1 MKFYLLFTKQFK
13 FNFSVIKQLQYL
25 FFFNK
30 FITFYCPNL
39 QNKFMKKLCY
49 GLLLLLSLTTHA
61 QENITFQKPTSEI
74 LALADFIRP
83 PQIKISSDN
92 KWMLFTYRSTYK
104 SLAELGQEEMKLA
117 GLRINPR
124 TNMES
129 STMFFEKI
137 GLKRIGQQTEYTD
150 FEGMPKTP
158 SLSNFVFSPDNSR
171 LAFTNTN
178 DAGTA
183 LFVLDL
189 TTKTVKQLTAYN
201 LNATLDAPFHWL
213 SNSKRLII
221 TALPKEKK
229 ALLDPSKDL
238 PTGPVV
244 STSDGKVSQLR
255 TYQDLLKNPQDE
267 QNFETLVESN
277 LQFVDLDG
285 TISNFKDKGIYT
297 GLAFSPNGAYVMVTT
312 IMKPYSYVVPA
323 SRFPQQTR
331 IYDLSGKEIA
341 LVNEVPL
348 TEVMPKGFSSTR
360 PGRRSMQWRDD
371 QPATLAYVEALD
383 SGDASKAAEFRD
395 ALYTL
400 DYPYQG
406 DGKLIFKTKDRYAG
420 VVWGNDKY
428 ALVHSQWYDTRNAK
442 TFVVNPSTGESKLLH
457 DRNSQDVYND
467 PGTVHQEKNAFG
479 TYSMYIDKDKTLFV
493 GKGFTKEG
501 EFPFV
506 EELDLHTLKKKRL
519 YTAPPSELQER
530 IGAIVNPKTGELLVS
545 LQSASVYPNYY
556 LKNMKSGKQ
565 VALTTLENPFK
576 SLEKVHKEIL
586 NYKRKDGVEL
596 SGTLYLPAGYD
607 FDKKEKLPLLMWA
620 YPREYK
626 NKSTAGQSTA
636 NPKEFTFPSYGS
648 FIYWVSKG
656 YAVLDNAAFPIV
668 GEGRK
673 EPNDSFIE
681 QLVAN
686 AEAAINAVD
695 KLGYIDRKKVAVGGH
710 SYGAFMTAH
719 LLSNSKLFAA
729 GIARSGAY
737 NRTLTPFGFQSEQR
751 NFWDDPKLY
760 MTMSPFVSADRM
772 KTPLLLVHGGADNN
786 PGTFTLQTER
796 YFQALKN
803 LGAPVRMVILP
814 REAHGYVAK
823 ENIFHLLWEQDQFL
837 EKYLKN

>member
-1 MKFYLLFTKQFK
+1 
-13 FNFSVIKQLQYL
+13 
-25 FFFNK
+25 
-30 FITFYCPNL
+30 
-39 QNKFMKKLCY
+39 MKKLFY
-49 GLLLLLSLTTHA
+49 GLLFVLSLQASA
-61 QENITFQKPTSEI
+61 QERITFQEPDPEI
-74 LALADFIRP
+74 LALADFVRP
-83 PQIKISSDN
+83 PQIKISSD
-92 KWMLFTYRSTYK
+92 KAWMLFTYRPTYK

-129 STMFFEKI
+129 STIFFNKIALKKI
-137 GLKRIGQQTEYTD
+137 GQEIEYTS
-150 FEGMPKTP
+150 FEGMPKDA
-158 SLSNFVFSPDNSR
+158 LLAHFVFSPDNKQ

-178 DAGTA
+178 DSGTA
-183 LFVLDL
+183 LFVLEL
-189 TTKTVKQLTAYN
+189 ATRTARQLTPYS
-201 LNATLDAPFHWL
+201 LNATLDAPFQWL
-213 SNSKRLII
+213 RNSERLLI
-221 TALPKEKK
+221 TSLPKEKS

-244 STSDGKVSQLR
+244 STSDGQVSQLR

-267 QNFETLVESN
+267 ANFETLVQSN
-277 LQFVDLDG
+277 LQFVDLHG
-285 TISNFKDKGIYT
+285 TITKFKDKAIYAGISC
-297 GLAFSPNGAYVMVTT
+297 SPNGEYLMVTT
-312 IMKPYSYVVPA
+312 ITKPYSYIVPA
-323 SRFPQQTR
+323 SRFPQQTH

-360 PGRRSMQWRDD
+360 TGKRSLHWRSD

-383 SGDASKAAEFRD
+383 GGDANQPAEFRD
-395 ALYTL
+395 ALYTVE
-400 DYPYQG
+400 YPYTG
-406 DGKLIFKTKDRYAG
+406 PSKLIFKMKDRYAG
-420 VVWGNDKY
+420 VVWGNEKY
-428 ALVHSQWYDTRNAK
+428 ALVNSHWYNTRNVK
-442 TFVVNPSTGESKLLH
+442 TFVVNPSSGEARLLH
-457 DRNSQDVYND
+457 DRNSQDVYHD
-467 PGTVHQEKNAFG
+467 PGTVYQERNAFG
-479 TYSMYIDKDKTLFV
+479 TYTMFLEKDKTLFV

-506 EELDLHTLKKKRL
+506 EELDLRTLKKKRL
-519 YTAPPSELQER
+519 YTAAASEMQER
-530 IGAIVNPKTGELLVS
+530 IEQLVNPKTGELFIS
-545 LQSASVYPNYY
+545 LQSATVYPNYFM
-556 LKNMKSGKQ
+556 KNMKSGKQ
-565 VALTTLENPFK
+565 VALTALENPFK

-607 FDKKEKLPLLMWA
+607 FNKKEKLPLLMWA

-626 NKSTAGQSTA
+626 DKTTAGQSTA

-668 GEGRK
+668 GEGKK
-673 EPNDSFIE
+673 EPNDTFIE

-695 KLGYIDRKKVAVGGH
+695 QLGYIDRKRVAVGGH

-719 LLSNSKLFAA
+719 LLSNSNLFAA

-751 NFWDDPKLY
+751 NFWDNPKLY
-760 MTMSPFVSADRM
+760 MTMSPFMSADRM

-837 EKYLKN
+837 EKYLKH